1 MLFWVFVY
9 EPADGLEAASV
20 AVHGVNF
27 VVMLADLLLVRNPL
41 YLSHVLVP
49 MAYSIAYL
57 LFSVLF
63 YAVSGD
69 NIYSA
74 LDWSDPAGASRL
86 CALILFLMVP
96 ILWIPV
102 YCIFLGR
109 RCYRVST
116 SSGQVQDSGMQM
128 TRGRC
133 PNHKDEWVGRLQ
145 GLPVRHQLKFSHR

>member
-74 LDWSDPAGASRL
+74 LDWSDPSGASRL

-116 SSGQVQDSGMQM
+116 SRGQVQDSGDADGPAGGAVTTEMNG
-128 TRGRC
+128 TDTYRAYRSGI
-133 PNHKDEWVGRLQ
+133 
-145 GLPVRHQLKFSHR
+145 S